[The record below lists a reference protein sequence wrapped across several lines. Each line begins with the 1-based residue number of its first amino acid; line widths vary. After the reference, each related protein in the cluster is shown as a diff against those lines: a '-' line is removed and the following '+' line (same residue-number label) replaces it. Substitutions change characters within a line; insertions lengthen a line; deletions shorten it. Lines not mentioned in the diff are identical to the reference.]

1 MQIEAGG
8 NGGPPNIED
17 NEDIEYL
24 KLFCRS
30 GGLIGGIIFQAPNQ
44 RLHFYDDWWYSNNEP
59 MGRKE
64 DQLVSYTW
72 RLFMDDI
79 SGADMPEQAKLV
91 FFTNLRSFYIYFI
104 YIFINIFTQLSVAK
118 CFAVIL
124 NTKRAGVRR

>member
-44 RLHFYDDWWYSNNEP
+44 RLHFYDDWWYSKNEP

-72 RLFMDDI
+72 RLFMDNI

-91 FFTNLRSFYIYFI
+91 CFLQIKDRLLYFYAIFSF
-104 YIFINIFTQLSVAK
+104 
-118 CFAVIL
+118 
-124 NTKRAGVRR
+124 